1 MFYLFPL
8 ITVAIWAGNAIVN
21 KMAFSVIDP
30 GAISFYRWFFAL
42 VMLTPF
48 VAKSVWRDRA
58 TIKPYL
64 TKLAFLGLLGMVL
77 NQSLGYFAAATT
89 TATNI
94 ALIISLVPL
103 ISMFLSVPILGQRL
117 SPFALI
123 GAVLSLSGL
132 VLMLSHGDVK
142 SLISQGIKQGD
153 MLMLI
158 AAAVYALYC
167 VLLKRWKMPF
177 STWKSVYVQCLFAVM
192 MLTPLLLMSHRMA
205 ITASAIPL
213 IAYASLLAS
222 VIAPWLW
229 MLSIERLGA
238 DRTAMFMNLLPIM
251 AAGIASVML
260 NEHLESYHY
269 IGGIMVLTGVAL
281 AQKRIKAKKQAA
293 AMTTA

>member
-42 VMLTPF
+42 VVLTPF

-58 TIKPYL
+58 IIKPYL

-177 STWKSVYVQCLFAVM
+177 STWKSVYVQCLFAVV
-192 MLTPLLLMSHRMA
+192 MLTPLLLTSHRMA
-205 ITASAIPL
+205 ITASAVPL
-213 IAYASLLAS
+213 IAYAAFLAS

-229 MLSIERLGA
+229 MLAIERLGA

-260 NEHLESYHY
+260 NEHLEAYHY

>member
-42 VMLTPF
+42 VVLTPF

-58 TIKPYL
+58 IIKPYL

-177 STWKSVYVQCLFAVM
+177 STWKSVYVQCLFAVV
-192 MLTPLLLMSHRMA
+192 MLTPMLLTSHRMA
-205 ITASAIPL
+205 ITASAVPL
-213 IAYASLLAS
+213 IAYAALLAS

-260 NEHLESYHY
+260 NEHLEAYHY

>member
-21 KMAFSVIDP
+21 KVAFSVIDP

-42 VMLTPF
+42 VALTPF

-58 TIKPYL
+58 IIKPYL

-177 STWKSVYVQCLFAVM
+177 STWKSVYVQCLFAVL
-192 MLTPLLLMSHRMA
+192 MLTPLLLTSHRMA
-205 ITASAIPL
+205 ITASAVPL
-213 IAYASLLAS
+213 IAYAALLAS

-251 AAGIASVML
+251 AAGIASIML
-260 NEHLESYHY
+260 NEHLEAYHY

>member
-58 TIKPYL
+58 IIKPYL

-142 SLISQGIKQGD
+142 ILISQGIKQGD

-158 AAAVYALYC
+158 AAVVYALYC

-177 STWKSVYVQCLFAVM
+177 STWKSVYVQCLFAVI

-205 ITASAIPL
+205 ITASSVPL
-213 IAYASLLAS
+213 IAYAALLAS

-260 NEHLESYHY
+260 NEHLEAYHY
-269 IGGIMVLTGVAL
+269 IGGIMVL
-281 AQKRIKAKKQAA
+281 
-293 AMTTA
+293 

>member
-42 VMLTPF
+42 VVLTPF

-58 TIKPYL
+58 IIKPYL

-177 STWKSVYVQCLFAVM
+177 STWKSVYVQCLFAVL
-192 MLTPLLLMSHRMA
+192 MLTPLLLTSHRMA
-205 ITASAIPL
+205 ITASAVPL
-213 IAYASLLAS
+213 IAYAALLAS

-260 NEHLESYHY
+260 NEHLEAYHY
-269 IGGIMVLTGVAL
+269 IGGSMVLTGVAL

>member
-42 VMLTPF
+42 VVLTPF

-58 TIKPYL
+58 IIKPYL

-177 STWKSVYVQCLFAVM
+177 STWKSVYVQCLFAVV
-192 MLTPLLLMSHRMA
+192 MLTPLLLTSHRMA
-205 ITASAIPL
+205 ITASAVPL
-213 IAYASLLAS
+213 IAYAALLAS

-260 NEHLESYHY
+260 NEHLEAYHY

>member
-58 TIKPYL
+58 IIKPYL

-132 VLMLSHGDVK
+132 VLRLSHGDVK
-142 SLISQGIKQGD
+142 ILISQGIKQGD

-158 AAAVYALYC
+158 AAVVYALYC

-177 STWKSVYVQCLFAVM
+177 STWKSVYVQCLFAVI

-205 ITASAIPL
+205 ITASSIPL
-213 IAYASLLAS
+213 IAYAALLAS

-260 NEHLESYHY
+260 NEHLEAYHY

-281 AQKRIKAKKQAA
+281 AQKRIKAKKQAV